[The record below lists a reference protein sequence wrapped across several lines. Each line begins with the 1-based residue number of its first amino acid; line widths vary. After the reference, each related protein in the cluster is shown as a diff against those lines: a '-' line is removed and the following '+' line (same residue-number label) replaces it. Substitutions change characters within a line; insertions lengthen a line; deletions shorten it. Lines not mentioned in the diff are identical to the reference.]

1 MIGRLV
7 RAISSLVASMLLP
20 LVVISI
26 DGQATAQ
33 EALDSEEQPFY
44 YCYDYQMFLG
54 RLDRDS
60 AGACSELED
69 FTASYEARDRRQY
82 LEDFEALFSET
93 NALTRLAGALAVQL
107 DGDLVSS
114 FTDLDAADRVLYG
127 AFQRNNDQGRA
138 TVYAVFMSS
147 AKADLLRQVCRE
159 DGGANRC
166 PDVVGF
172 MTAAEMLGDSRSIL
186 DTVSPFDVLYCLLR
200 VDAHTGPIGDVL
212 SSRRF
217 NLCVVENL

>member
-1 MIGRLV
+1 M
-7 RAISSLVASMLLP
+7 
-20 LVVISI
+20 
-26 DGQATAQ
+26 
-33 EALDSEEQPFY
+33 
-44 YCYDYQMFLG
+44 
-54 RLDRDS
+54 
-60 AGACSELED
+60 
-69 FTASYEARDRRQY
+69 ASYEARDRRQY
-82 LEDFEALFSET
+82 LEDFEALFSDP

-147 AKADLLRQVCRE
+147 AKANLLGQICRE
-159 DGGANRC
+159 DGGANGC
-166 PDVVGF
+166 PDFAGF

-200 VDAHTGPIGDVL
+200 VDAHAGPIGDVL